1 MHGAQLTDRRRPVS
15 LMVLSWPFLFLLS
28 YEDRNTVG
36 REANRNV
43 ASSASRALPG
53 IPGPCFLEEGGAARS
68 PVPGHGA
75 GIAGRALKMLPGSGG
90 NARSPHPMVPRPV
103 CGAGIHFLPI
113 GILSRAFEALMNSVQ
128 IGRASC
134 RERV

>member
-15 LMVLSWPFLFLLS
+15 LMVLSWPVLFLLR

-53 IPGPCFLEEGGAARS
+53 IPGPCFLEERGVPRS
-68 PVPGHGA
+68 PVPGRGA
-75 GIAGRALKMLPGSGG
+75 GIP
-90 NARSPHPMVPRPV
+90 
-103 CGAGIHFLPI
+103 
-113 GILSRAFEALMNSVQ
+113 
-128 IGRASC
+128 
-134 RERV
+134 